1 MKTALSIDRSS
12 GRIVDSDGSLVFD
25 PDAGPRSAALK
36 PNAVRSLFEAT
47 AEDGVKVS
55 VSYVESGGGY
65 LSFFAGHAKFGT
77 SWDDWTEQKERAR
90 VAWLAEF
97 LERCGTPVGSY
108 AWGKVEAI
116 YDQKGAQGMATISYA
131 AQQTAARDRVKK
143 RGA

>member
-1 MKTALSIDRSS
+1 MKGLLSIDRSS
-12 GRIVDSDGSLVFD
+12 GRIVDSEGVLVFD
-25 PDAGPRSAALK
+25 PDAGPRSAVLR
-36 PNAVRSLFEAT
+36 PNAVRPMFEAT

-55 VSYVESGGGY
+55 VSYVESVGGY
-65 LSFFAGHAKFGT
+65 LTFFAGHTKFGT

-97 LERCGTPVGSY
+97 LKHCGTPVGSY
-108 AWGKVEAI
+108 AWGNVEAI
-116 YDQKGAQGMATISYA
+116 YDSKGAQGIAIISYA

>member
-1 MKTALSIDRSS
+1 MKPLLNIDRSS
-12 GRIVDSDGSLVFD
+12 GRIIDSDGSLVFD
-25 PDAGPRSAALK
+25 PDAGPPAALR

-65 LSFFAGHAKFGT
+65 LSFFAGHAGFGT
-77 SWDDWTEQKERAR
+77 SWNDWTEQKERAR

-97 LERCGTPVGSY
+97 LKRCGTPVGSY
-108 AWGKVEAI
+108 PWGKVEAS
-116 YDQKGAQGMATISYA
+116 YDPKGAQGTATISYA